1 MIYEAIPVWE
11 RAYAVSETKRSVEGA
26 AGTRGADKVTSPSPP
41 CVNLPGYTSKFTIFS
56 QKNSCILKFV
66 VLYYI
71 PNKGNDQTGQFLNKT
86 SCRRLLRNQ
95 IFGGKDKM
103 NTLKAEKR
111 SMDIKAKKLRREG
124 YVVGNVFGKKI
135 EGSIPVKFQALE
147 LEKFLKKAH
156 KGSQIM
162 LDVEGTQYDALIKD
176 VAYNP
181 VAGRIDEIDFQAL
194 VSNEKVHSVAEVV
207 LLNHEKV
214 VDGILQQKLEEISY
228 KALPAALVDR
238 IEIDVESM
246 KIGDVVLVKDL
257 AIASNPDIDLMTDPE
272 AVVVTV
278 TRAHNAPAE
287 EETEET
293 DADAAA
299 DTKKDAAKKEEK

>member
-1 MIYEAIPVWE
+1 MLYEAIPVWE

-56 QKNSCILKFV
+56 QKTSCIFEFV

-135 EGSIPVKFQALE
+135 EGSIPVKFHTLE

-194 VSNEKVHSVAEVV
+194 VSTEKVHSVVEVILENHDKIVEGV
-207 LLNHEKV
+207 LQES
-214 VDGILQQKLEEISY
+214 LEEIAY
-228 KALPAALVDR
+228 KALPADLVDEVR
-238 IEIDVESM
+238 VDVGDM
-246 KIGDVVLVKDL
+246 KIGDVIRVKDL
-257 AIASNPDIDLMTDPE
+257 PIYADKKITIMTDPD
-272 AVVVTV
+272 AVVVALNV
-278 TRAHNAPAE
+278 AHNAAVPEPETA
-287 EETEET
+287 ETEEEP
-293 DADAAA
+293 
-299 DTKKDAAKKEEK
+299 KKDE

>member
-1 MIYEAIPVWE
+1 MLYEAIPVWE

-56 QKNSCILKFV
+56 QKTSCIFEFV

-135 EGSIPVKFQALE
+135 EGSIPVKFQKLE

-194 VSNEKVHSVAEVV
+194 VSTEKVHSVVEVV
-207 LLNHEKV
+207 LENHDKIAEGV
-214 VDGILQQKLEEISY
+214 LQESLEEIAY
-228 KALPAALVDR
+228 KALPADLVDEVR
-238 IEIDVESM
+238 VDVGDM
-246 KIGDVVLVKDL
+246 KIGDVIRVKDL
-257 AIASNPDIDLMTDPE
+257 PIYEDKKITIMTDPD
-272 AVVVTV
+272 AVVVALNV
-278 TRAHNAPAE
+278 AHNAAVPEPETA
-287 EETEET
+287 ETEEEP
-293 DADAAA
+293 
-299 DTKKDAAKKEEK
+299 KKDE

>member
-1 MIYEAIPVWE
+1 MLYEAIPVWE

-135 EGSIPVKFQALE
+135 EGSIPVKFQKLE

-194 VSNEKVHSVAEVV
+194 VSTEKVHSVVEVV
-207 LLNHEKV
+207 LENHDKIAEGV
-214 VDGILQQKLEEISY
+214 LQESLEEIAY
-228 KALPAALVDR
+228 KALPADLVDEVR
-238 IEIDVESM
+238 VDVGDM
-246 KIGDVVLVKDL
+246 KIGDVIRVKDL
-257 AIASNPDIDLMTDPE
+257 PIYADKKITIMTDPD
-272 AVVVTV
+272 AVVVALNA
-278 TRAHNAPAE
+278 AHNAAVPEPETA
-287 EETEET
+287 ETEEEP
-293 DADAAA
+293 
-299 DTKKDAAKKEEK
+299 KKDE

>member
-1 MIYEAIPVWE
+1 MLYEAIPVWE

-56 QKNSCILKFV
+56 QKTSCIFEFV

-135 EGSIPVKFQALE
+135 EGSIPVKFHTLE

-194 VSNEKVHSVAEVV
+194 VSTEKVHSVVEVILENHDKIVEGV
-207 LLNHEKV
+207 LQEN
-214 VDGILQQKLEEISY
+214 LEEIAY
-228 KALPAALVDR
+228 KALPADLVDEVR
-238 IEIDVESM
+238 VDVGNM
-246 KIGDVVLVKDL
+246 KIGDVIRVKDL
-257 AIASNPDIDLMTDPE
+257 PIYADKKITIMTDPD
-272 AVVVTV
+272 AVVVALNA
-278 TRAHNAPAE
+278 AHNAAVPEPETA
-287 EETEET
+287 ETEEEP
-293 DADAAA
+293 
-299 DTKKDAAKKEEK
+299 KKDE

>member
-1 MIYEAIPVWE
+1 MLYEAIPVWE

-26 AGTRGADKVTSPSPP
+26 AGTRGAEKVTSPSPP

-56 QKNSCILKFV
+56 QKTSCIFEFV

-135 EGSIPVKFQALE
+135 EGSIPVKFQKLE

-194 VSNEKVHSVAEVV
+194 VSTEKVHSVVEVILENHDKIVEGV
-207 LLNHEKV
+207 LQES
-214 VDGILQQKLEEISY
+214 LEEIAY
-228 KALPAALVDR
+228 KALPADLVDEVR
-238 IEIDVESM
+238 VDVGDM
-246 KIGDVVLVKDL
+246 KIGDVIRVKDL
-257 AIASNPDIDLMTDPE
+257 PIYADKKITIMTDPD
-272 AVVVTV
+272 AVVVALNA
-278 TRAHNAPAE
+278 AHNAAVPEPETA
-287 EETEET
+287 ETEEEP
-293 DADAAA
+293 
-299 DTKKDAAKKEEK
+299 KKDE

>member
-1 MIYEAIPVWE
+1 MLYEAIPVWE

-95 IFGGKDKM
+95 IYGGKDKM

-135 EGSIPVKFQALE
+135 EGSIPVKFQKLE

-194 VSNEKVHSVAEVV
+194 VSTEKVHSVVEVILENHDKIVEGV
-207 LLNHEKV
+207 LQES
-214 VDGILQQKLEEISY
+214 LEEIAY
-228 KALPAALVDR
+228 KALPADLVDEVR
-238 IEIDVESM
+238 VDVGDM
-246 KIGDVVLVKDL
+246 KIGDVIRVKDL
-257 AIASNPDIDLMTDPE
+257 PIYADKKITIMTDPD
-272 AVVVTV
+272 AVVVALNA
-278 TRAHNAPAE
+278 AHNAAVPETETA
-287 EETEET
+287 ETEEEP
-293 DADAAA
+293 
-299 DTKKDAAKKEEK
+299 KKDE

>member
-1 MIYEAIPVWE
+1 MLYEAIPVWE
-11 RAYAVSETKRSVEGA
+11 RAYVVSETKRSVEGA

-56 QKNSCILKFV
+56 QKTSCIFEFV

-135 EGSIPVKFQALE
+135 EGSIPVKFHALE

-194 VSNEKVHSVAEVV
+194 VSTEKVHSVVEVILENHDKIVEGV
-207 LLNHEKV
+207 LQES
-214 VDGILQQKLEEISY
+214 LEEIAY
-228 KALPAALVDR
+228 KALPADLVDEVR
-238 IEIDVESM
+238 VDVGDM
-246 KIGDVVLVKDL
+246 KIGDVIRVKDL
-257 AIASNPDIDLMTDPE
+257 PIYADKKITIMTDPD
-272 AVVVTV
+272 AVVVALNA
-278 TRAHNAPAE
+278 AHNAAVPETETA
-287 EETEET
+287 ETEEEP
-293 DADAAA
+293 
-299 DTKKDAAKKEEK
+299 KKDE

>member
-1 MIYEAIPVWE
+1 MLYEAIPVWE

-71 PNKGNDQTGQFLNKT
+71 SNKGNDQTGQFLNKT

-135 EGSIPVKFQALE
+135 EGSIPVKFQKLE

-194 VSNEKVHSVAEVV
+194 VSTEKVHSVVEVV
-207 LLNHEKV
+207 LENHDKIAEGV
-214 VDGILQQKLEEISY
+214 LQESLEEIAY
-228 KALPAALVDR
+228 KALPADLVDEVR
-238 IEIDVESM
+238 VDVGDM
-246 KIGDVVLVKDL
+246 KIGDVIRVKDL
-257 AIASNPDIDLMTDPE
+257 PIYADKKITIMTDPD
-272 AVVVTV
+272 AVVVALNA
-278 TRAHNAPAE
+278 AHNAAVPEPETAEAE
-287 EETEET
+287 EEP
-293 DADAAA
+293 
-299 DTKKDAAKKEEK
+299 KKDE

>member
-1 MIYEAIPVWE
+1 MLYEAIPVWE

-56 QKNSCILKFV
+56 QKTSCIFEFV
-66 VLYYI
+66 VVYYI

-135 EGSIPVKFQALE
+135 EGSIPVKFHTLE

-194 VSNEKVHSVAEVV
+194 VSTEKVHSVVEVILENHDKIVEGV
-207 LLNHEKV
+207 LQES
-214 VDGILQQKLEEISY
+214 LEEIAY
-228 KALPAALVDR
+228 KALPADLVDEVR
-238 IEIDVESM
+238 VDVGDM
-246 KIGDVVLVKDL
+246 KIGDVIRVKDL
-257 AIASNPDIDLMTDPE
+257 PIYADKKITIMTDPD
-272 AVVVTV
+272 AVVVALNA
-278 TRAHNAPAE
+278 AHNAAVPETETA
-287 EETEET
+287 ETEEEP
-293 DADAAA
+293 
-299 DTKKDAAKKEEK
+299 KKDE

>member
-1 MIYEAIPVWE
+1 MLYEAIPVWE

-56 QKNSCILKFV
+56 QKNSCIFEFV

-71 PNKGNDQTGQFLNKT
+71 SNKGNDQTGQFLNKT

-135 EGSIPVKFQALE
+135 EGSIPVKFQKLE

-194 VSNEKVHSVAEVV
+194 VSTEKVHSVVEVV
-207 LLNHEKV
+207 LENHDKIAEGV
-214 VDGILQQKLEEISY
+214 LQESLEEIAY
-228 KALPAALVDR
+228 KALPADLVDEVR
-238 IEIDVESM
+238 VDVGDM
-246 KIGDVVLVKDL
+246 KIGDVIRVKDL
-257 AIASNPDIDLMTDPE
+257 PIYADKKITIMTDPD
-272 AVVVTV
+272 AVVVALNA
-278 TRAHNAPAE
+278 AHNAAVPETETA
-287 EETEET
+287 ETEEEP
-293 DADAAA
+293 
-299 DTKKDAAKKEEK
+299 KKDE

>member
-1 MIYEAIPVWE
+1 MLYEAIPVWE

-26 AGTRGADKVTSPSPP
+26 AGTRGADKVTSRSPP
-41 CVNLPGYTSKFTIFS
+41 CVNLPGYTSKFTIVS
-56 QKNSCILKFV
+56 QKTSCIFEFV

-194 VSNEKVHSVAEVV
+194 VSTEKVHSVVEVV
-207 LLNHEKV
+207 LENHDKIAEGV
-214 VDGILQQKLEEISY
+214 LQESLEEIAY
-228 KALPAALVDR
+228 KALPADLVDEVR
-238 IEIDVESM
+238 VDVGDM
-246 KIGDVVLVKDL
+246 KIGDVIRVKDL
-257 AIASNPDIDLMTDPE
+257 PIYEDKKITIMTDPD
-272 AVVVTV
+272 AVVVALNA
-278 TRAHNAPAE
+278 AHNAAVPEPETA
-287 EETEET
+287 ETEEEP
-293 DADAAA
+293 
-299 DTKKDAAKKEEK
+299 KKDE

>member
-1 MIYEAIPVWE
+1 MLYEAIPVWE

-56 QKNSCILKFV
+56 QKTSCIFEFV

-135 EGSIPVKFQALE
+135 EGSIPVKFHALE

-194 VSNEKVHSVAEVV
+194 VSTEKVHSVVEVILENHDKIVEGV
-207 LLNHEKV
+207 LQES
-214 VDGILQQKLEEISY
+214 LEEIAY
-228 KALPAALVDR
+228 KALPADLVDEVR
-238 IEIDVESM
+238 VDVGDM
-246 KIGDVVLVKDL
+246 KIGDVIRVKDL
-257 AIASNPDIDLMTDPE
+257 PIYADKKITIMTDPD
-272 AVVVTV
+272 AVVVALNA
-278 TRAHNAPAE
+278 AHNAAVPETETA
-287 EETEET
+287 ETEEEP
-293 DADAAA
+293 
-299 DTKKDAAKKEEK
+299 KKDE

>member
-1 MIYEAIPVWE
+1 MLYEAIPVWE

-56 QKNSCILKFV
+56 QKTSCIFEFV

-135 EGSIPVKFQALE
+135 EGSIPVKFHTLE

-194 VSNEKVHSVAEVV
+194 VSTEKVHSVVEVILENHDKIVECV
-207 LLNHEKV
+207 LQES
-214 VDGILQQKLEEISY
+214 LEEIAY
-228 KALPAALVDR
+228 KALPADLVDEVR
-238 IEIDVESM
+238 VDVGDM
-246 KIGDVVLVKDL
+246 KIGDVIRVKDL
-257 AIASNPDIDLMTDPE
+257 PIYADKKITIMTDPD
-272 AVVVTV
+272 AVVVALNA
-278 TRAHNAPAE
+278 AHNAAVPETETA
-287 EETEET
+287 ETEEEP
-293 DADAAA
+293 
-299 DTKKDAAKKEEK
+299 KKDE

>member
-1 MIYEAIPVWE
+1 MLYEAIPVWE

-56 QKNSCILKFV
+56 QKTSCIFEFV

-135 EGSIPVKFQALE
+135 EGSIPVKFHTLE

-194 VSNEKVHSVAEVV
+194 VSTEKVHSVVEVILENHDKIVEGV
-207 LLNHEKV
+207 LQES
-214 VDGILQQKLEEISY
+214 LEEIAY
-228 KALPAALVDR
+228 KALPADLVDEVR
-238 IEIDVESM
+238 VDVGDM
-246 KIGDVVLVKDL
+246 KIGDVIRVKDL
-257 AIASNPDIDLMTDPE
+257 PIYADKKITIMTDPD
-272 AVVVTV
+272 AVVVALNA
-278 TRAHNAPAE
+278 AHKAAVPETETA
-287 EETEET
+287 ETEEEP
-293 DADAAA
+293 
-299 DTKKDAAKKEEK
+299 KKDE

>member
-1 MIYEAIPVWE
+1 MLYEAIPVWE

-56 QKNSCILKFV
+56 QKTSCIFEFV

-135 EGSIPVKFQALE
+135 EGSIPVKFHTLE
-147 LEKFLKKAH
+147 LEKFFKKAH

-194 VSNEKVHSVAEVV
+194 VSTEKVHSVVEVILENHDKIVEGV
-207 LLNHEKV
+207 LQES
-214 VDGILQQKLEEISY
+214 LEEIAY
-228 KALPAALVDR
+228 KALPADLVDEVR
-238 IEIDVESM
+238 VDVGDM
-246 KIGDVVLVKDL
+246 KIGDVIRVKDL
-257 AIASNPDIDLMTDPE
+257 PIYADKKITIMTDPD
-272 AVVVTV
+272 AVVVALNA
-278 TRAHNAPAE
+278 AHNAAVPETETA
-287 EETEET
+287 ETEEEP
-293 DADAAA
+293 
-299 DTKKDAAKKEEK
+299 KKDE

>member
-1 MIYEAIPVWE
+1 MLYEAIPVWE

-56 QKNSCILKFV
+56 QKISCIFEFV

-135 EGSIPVKFQALE
+135 EGSIPVKFQKLE

-194 VSNEKVHSVAEVV
+194 VSTEKVHSVVEVV
-207 LLNHEKV
+207 LENHDKIAEGV
-214 VDGILQQKLEEISY
+214 LQESLEEIAY
-228 KALPAALVDR
+228 KALPADLVDEVR
-238 IEIDVESM
+238 VDVGDM
-246 KIGDVVLVKDL
+246 KIGDVIRVKDL
-257 AIASNPDIDLMTDPE
+257 PIYEDKKITIMTDPD
-272 AVVVTV
+272 AVVVALNA
-278 TRAHNAPAE
+278 AHNAAVPEPETA
-287 EETEET
+287 ETEEEP
-293 DADAAA
+293 
-299 DTKKDAAKKEEK
+299 KKDE

>member
-1 MIYEAIPVWE
+1 MLYEAIPVWE

-26 AGTRGADKVTSPSPP
+26 VGTRGADKVTSPSPP

-56 QKNSCILKFV
+56 QKISCIFEFV

-135 EGSIPVKFQALE
+135 EGSIPVKFHTLE

-194 VSNEKVHSVAEVV
+194 VSTEKVHSVVEVILENHDKIVEGV
-207 LLNHEKV
+207 LQES
-214 VDGILQQKLEEISY
+214 LEEIAY
-228 KALPAALVDR
+228 KALPADLVDEVR
-238 IEIDVESM
+238 VDVGDM
-246 KIGDVVLVKDL
+246 KIGDVIRVKDL
-257 AIASNPDIDLMTDPE
+257 PIYADKKITIMTDPD
-272 AVVVTV
+272 AVVVALNA
-278 TRAHNAPAE
+278 AHNAAVPETETA
-287 EETEET
+287 ETEEEP
-293 DADAAA
+293 
-299 DTKKDAAKKEEK
+299 KKDE

>member
-1 MIYEAIPVWE
+1 MLYEAIPVWE

-56 QKNSCILKFV
+56 QKTSCIFEFV

-135 EGSIPVKFQALE
+135 EGSIPVKFQKLE

-194 VSNEKVHSVAEVV
+194 VSTEKVHSVVEVILENHDKIVEGV
-207 LLNHEKV
+207 LQES
-214 VDGILQQKLEEISY
+214 LEEIAY
-228 KALPAALVDR
+228 KALPADLVDEVR
-238 IEIDVESM
+238 VDVGDM
-246 KIGDVVLVKDL
+246 KIGDVIRVKDL
-257 AIASNPDIDLMTDPE
+257 PIYADKKITIMTDPD
-272 AVVVTV
+272 AVVVALNA
-278 TRAHNAPAE
+278 AHNAAVPETETA
-287 EETEET
+287 ETEEEP
-293 DADAAA
+293 
-299 DTKKDAAKKEEK
+299 KKDE

>member
-1 MIYEAIPVWE
+1 MLYEAIPVWE

-135 EGSIPVKFQALE
+135 EGSIPVKFHTLE

-194 VSNEKVHSVAEVV
+194 VSTEKVHSVVEVILENHDKIVEGV
-207 LLNHEKV
+207 LQES
-214 VDGILQQKLEEISY
+214 LEEIAY
-228 KALPAALVDR
+228 KALPADLVDEVR
-238 IEIDVESM
+238 VDVGDM
-246 KIGDVVLVKDL
+246 KIGDVIRVKDL
-257 AIASNPDIDLMTDPE
+257 PIYADKKITIMTDPD
-272 AVVVTV
+272 AVVVALNA
-278 TRAHNAPAE
+278 AHNAAVPEPETAEAE
-287 EETEET
+287 EES
-293 DADAAA
+293 
-299 DTKKDAAKKEEK
+299 KKDE

>member
-1 MIYEAIPVWE
+1 MLYEAIPVWE

-135 EGSIPVKFQALE
+135 EGSIPVKFHTLE

-194 VSNEKVHSVAEVV
+194 VSTEKVHSVVEVV
-207 LLNHEKV
+207 LENHDKIAEGV
-214 VDGILQQKLEEISY
+214 LQESLEEIAY
-228 KALPAALVDR
+228 KALPADLVDEVR
-238 IEIDVESM
+238 VDVGDM
-246 KIGDVVLVKDL
+246 KIGDVIRVKDL
-257 AIASNPDIDLMTDPE
+257 PIYADKKITIMTDPD
-272 AVVVTV
+272 AVVVALNV
-278 TRAHNAPAE
+278 AHNAAVPEPETA
-287 EETEET
+287 ETEEEP
-293 DADAAA
+293 
-299 DTKKDAAKKEEK
+299 KKDE

>member
-1 MIYEAIPVWE
+1 MLYEAIPVWE

-26 AGTRGADKVTSPSPP
+26 AGTRGADKATSPSPP

-56 QKNSCILKFV
+56 QKTSCIFEFV

-135 EGSIPVKFQALE
+135 EGSIPVKFHTLE

-194 VSNEKVHSVAEVV
+194 VSTEKVHSVVEVILENHDKIVEGV
-207 LLNHEKV
+207 LQES
-214 VDGILQQKLEEISY
+214 LEEIAY
-228 KALPAALVDR
+228 KALPADLVDEVR
-238 IEIDVESM
+238 VDVGDM
-246 KIGDVVLVKDL
+246 KIGDVIRVKDL
-257 AIASNPDIDLMTDPE
+257 PIYADKKITIMTDPD
-272 AVVVTV
+272 AVVVALNA
-278 TRAHNAPAE
+278 AHNAAVPETETA
-287 EETEET
+287 ETEEEP
-293 DADAAA
+293 
-299 DTKKDAAKKEEK
+299 KKDE

>member
-1 MIYEAIPVWE
+1 MLYEAIPVWE

-56 QKNSCILKFV
+56 QKNSCIFEFV

-135 EGSIPVKFQALE
+135 EGSIPVKFQKLE

-194 VSNEKVHSVAEVV
+194 VSTEKVHSVVEVV
-207 LLNHEKV
+207 LENHDKIAEGV
-214 VDGILQQKLEEISY
+214 LQESLEEIAY
-228 KALPAALVDR
+228 KALPADLVDEVR
-238 IEIDVESM
+238 VDVGDM
-246 KIGDVVLVKDL
+246 KIGDVIRVKDL
-257 AIASNPDIDLMTDPE
+257 PIYEDKKITIMTDPD
-272 AVVVTV
+272 AVVVALNA
-278 TRAHNAPAE
+278 AHNAAVPEPETA
-287 EETEET
+287 ETEEEP
-293 DADAAA
+293 
-299 DTKKDAAKKEEK
+299 KKDE

>member
-1 MIYEAIPVWE
+1 MLYEAIPVWE
-11 RAYAVSETKRSVEGA
+11 RANAVSETKRSVEGA

-56 QKNSCILKFV
+56 QKNSCIFEFV

-135 EGSIPVKFQALE
+135 EGSIPVKFHTLE

-194 VSNEKVHSVAEVV
+194 VSTEKVHSVVEVILENHDKIVEGV
-207 LLNHEKV
+207 LQES
-214 VDGILQQKLEEISY
+214 LEEIAY
-228 KALPAALVDR
+228 KALPADLVDEVR
-238 IEIDVESM
+238 VDVGDM
-246 KIGDVVLVKDL
+246 KIGDVIRVKDL
-257 AIASNPDIDLMTDPE
+257 PIYADKKITIMTDPD
-272 AVVVTV
+272 AVVVALNA
-278 TRAHNAPAE
+278 AHNAAVPETETA
-287 EETEET
+287 ETEEEP
-293 DADAAA
+293 
-299 DTKKDAAKKEEK
+299 KKDE

>member
-1 MIYEAIPVWE
+1 MLYEAIPVWE

-56 QKNSCILKFV
+56 QKTSCIFEFV

-194 VSNEKVHSVAEVV
+194 VSTEKVHSVVEVV
-207 LLNHEKV
+207 LENHDKIAEGV
-214 VDGILQQKLEEISY
+214 LQESLEEIAY
-228 KALPAALVDR
+228 KALPADLVDEVR
-238 IEIDVESM
+238 VDVGDM
-246 KIGDVVLVKDL
+246 KIGDVIRVKDL
-257 AIASNPDIDLMTDPE
+257 PIYEDKKITIMTDPD
-272 AVVVTV
+272 AVVVALNA
-278 TRAHNAPAE
+278 AHNAAVPETETA
-287 EETEET
+287 ETEEEP
-293 DADAAA
+293 
-299 DTKKDAAKKEEK
+299 KKDE

>member
-1 MIYEAIPVWE
+1 MLYEAIPVWE

-56 QKNSCILKFV
+56 QKISCIFEFV

-135 EGSIPVKFQALE
+135 EGSIPVKFHTLE

-194 VSNEKVHSVAEVV
+194 VSTEKVHSVVEVV
-207 LLNHEKV
+207 LENHDKIAEGV
-214 VDGILQQKLEEISY
+214 LQESLEEIAY
-228 KALPAALVDR
+228 KALPADLVDEVR
-238 IEIDVESM
+238 VDVGDM
-246 KIGDVVLVKDL
+246 KIGDVIRVKDL
-257 AIASNPDIDLMTDPE
+257 PIYADKKITIMTDPD
-272 AVVVTV
+272 AVVVALNA
-278 TRAHNAPAE
+278 AHNAAVPEPETA
-287 EETEET
+287 ETEEEP
-293 DADAAA
+293 
-299 DTKKDAAKKEEK
+299 KKDE

>member
-1 MIYEAIPVWE
+1 MLYEAIPVWE

-135 EGSIPVKFQALE
+135 EGSIPVKFHTLE

-194 VSNEKVHSVAEVV
+194 VSTEKVHSVVEVILENHDKIVEGV
-207 LLNHEKV
+207 LQES
-214 VDGILQQKLEEISY
+214 LEEIAY
-228 KALPAALVDR
+228 KALPADLVDEVR
-238 IEIDVESM
+238 VDVGDM
-246 KIGDVVLVKDL
+246 KIGDVIRVKDL
-257 AIASNPDIDLMTDPE
+257 PIYADQKITIMTDPD
-272 AVVVTV
+272 AVVVALNA
-278 TRAHNAPAE
+278 AHNAAVPETETA
-287 EETEET
+287 ETEEEP
-293 DADAAA
+293 
-299 DTKKDAAKKEEK
+299 KKDE

>member
-1 MIYEAIPVWE
+1 MLYEAIPVWE

-135 EGSIPVKFQALE
+135 EGSIPVKFHTLE

-156 KGSQIM
+156 KGSQVM

-194 VSNEKVHSVAEVV
+194 VSTEKVHSVVEVILENHDKIVEGV
-207 LLNHEKV
+207 LQES
-214 VDGILQQKLEEISY
+214 LEEIAY
-228 KALPAALVDR
+228 KALPADLVDEVR
-238 IEIDVESM
+238 VDVGDM
-246 KIGDVVLVKDL
+246 KIGDVIRVKDL
-257 AIASNPDIDLMTDPE
+257 PIYADKKITIMTDPD
-272 AVVVTV
+272 AVVVALNA
-278 TRAHNAPAE
+278 AHNAAVPETETA
-287 EETEET
+287 ETEEEP
-293 DADAAA
+293 
-299 DTKKDAAKKEEK
+299 KKDE

>member
-1 MIYEAIPVWE
+1 MLYEAIPVWE

-56 QKNSCILKFV
+56 QKTSCIFEFV

-194 VSNEKVHSVAEVV
+194 VSTEKVHSVVEVV
-207 LLNHEKV
+207 LENHDKIAEGV
-214 VDGILQQKLEEISY
+214 LQESLEEIAY
-228 KALPAALVDR
+228 KALPADLVDEVR
-238 IEIDVESM
+238 VDVGDM
-246 KIGDVVLVKDL
+246 KIGDVIRVKDL
-257 AIASNPDIDLMTDPE
+257 PIYADKKITIMTDPD
-272 AVVVTV
+272 AVVVALNA
-278 TRAHNAPAE
+278 AHNAAVPEPETA
-287 EETEET
+287 ETEEEP
-293 DADAAA
+293 
-299 DTKKDAAKKEEK
+299 KKDE